1 MAARLRVV
9 LSAAAI
15 PVLTGL
21 IVSAQGGGR
30 GAAAPSPYPTVSGKA
45 YKFEKIA
52 DGVYCATSIG
62 ALTTGSNNP
71 VIVGDN
77 EVMVVDPARH
87 PRPRGQ

>member
-1 MAARLRVV
+1 MTARVKRILP
-9 LSAAAI
+9 AAI
-15 PVLTGL
+15 AMLPGL

-45 YKFEKIA
+45 YKFETIA
-52 DGVYCATSIG
+52 DGVYYATATG

-77 EVMVVDPARH
+77 EVMWWTPA
-87 PRPRGQ
+87 PRRPPRAR